1 MKNLVMK
8 IIALSLLLSVLSFSI
23 AYSSENPT
31 SINKSNYKQLK
42 EKLKGIDGK
51 TAMAIA
57 NKWHMDK
64 IDVVTFVT
72 PDKVNFKFK
81 DGETI
86 SIPLPDDIMI
96 VSIAPYINKT
106 HTCATHYMSSC
117 DAELK
122 NTNIKVVAVTA
133 ASGKILINK
142 TMKTAPTG
150 FLDLWLP
157 RNQTI
162 DITVSAKGK
171 SATGKIFTNRDSKTC
186 ETTLKLK

>member
-1 MKNLVMK
+1 MKNLIVK
-8 IIALSLLLSVLSFSI
+8 IIALSFILPVLSLSV

-31 SINKSNYKQLK
+31 SINRNNDKQLK

-86 SIPLPDDIMI
+86 SILLPDDVMM

-106 HTCATHYMSSC
+106 HTCATHYISSC

-122 NTNIKVVAVTA
+122 NTKIKVTAVAA
-133 ASGKILINK
+133 GGKILINK
-142 TMKTAPTG
+142 IMKTAPTG

-157 RNQTI
+157 RNQII

-171 SATGKIFTNRDSKTC
+171 SATGRIFTNRDSNTC
-186 ETTLKLK
+186 ETTLKLE

>member
-1 MKNLVMK
+1 MKNLIVK
-8 IIALSLLLSVLSFSI
+8 IIALSLILSLLSLSV
-23 AYSSENPT
+23 AYSNENPT
-31 SINKSNYKQLK
+31 SINRSNDKQLK
-42 EKLKGIDGK
+42 EKLTGIDGK

-86 SIPLPDDIMI
+86 SILLPDDVMM

-106 HTCATHYMSSC
+106 HTCATHYISSC

-122 NTNIKVVAVTA
+122 NTNIKVTAVTA
-133 ASGKILINK
+133 GGKILIKK

-157 RNQTI
+157 RNQVI

-171 SATGKIFTNRDSKTC
+171 SATGRIFTNRDSKTC
-186 ETTLKLK
+186 ETTLKLE

>member
-1 MKNLVMK
+1 MKHLIVK
-8 IIALSLLLSVLSFSI
+8 IIALSFILPVLSFSI

-72 PDKVNFKFK
+72 PDNVNFKFK
-81 DGETI
+81 DGQTI
-86 SIPLPDDIMI
+86 SILLPDDVMM

-106 HTCATHYMSSC
+106 HTCATHYISSC

-122 NTNIKVVAVTA
+122 NTKIKVTAVAA
-133 ASGKILINK
+133 GGKILINK
-142 TMKTAPTG
+142 IMKTAPTG

-157 RNQTI
+157 RNQVI

-171 SATGKIFTNRDSKTC
+171 SATGRIFTNRDSKTC
-186 ETTLKLK
+186 ETTLKLE

>member
-1 MKNLVMK
+1 VK
-8 IIALSLLLSVLSFSI
+8 IIVLSLILSVLSFSI

-31 SINKSNYKQLK
+31 FINKNNYKQLK

-51 TAMAIA
+51 TAVAIA
-57 NKWHMDK
+57 NKWHRDK

-86 SIPLPDDIMI
+86 SIPLPDDVMM

-106 HTCATHYMSSC
+106 HTCATHYISSC

-122 NTNIKVVAVTA
+122 NTNIKILAVTA
-133 ASGKILINK
+133 GGKTLINK
-142 TMKTAPTG
+142 TLKTAPTG

-157 RNQTI
+157 RNQDI
-162 DITVSAKGK
+162 KITVSAKGK
-171 SATGKIFTNRDSKTC
+171 SATGRIFTNRDSKTC
-186 ETTLKLK
+186 ETTLKLE

>member
-1 MKNLVMK
+1 MKNLIVK
-8 IIALSLLLSVLSFSI
+8 IIALSFILSLLSLFV
-23 AYSSENPT
+23 AYSNENPT
-31 SINKSNYKQLK
+31 SINKSNDKQLK
-42 EKLKGIDGK
+42 EKLTGIDAK

-57 NKWHMDK
+57 NKWRIDK
-64 IDVVTFVT
+64 IDVVSFVT

-81 DGETI
+81 DGQTI
-86 SIPLPDDIMI
+86 SIPLPDDSMI

-133 ASGKILINK
+133 GGQILINK

-157 RNQTI
+157 RNQVI

-171 SATGKIFTNRDSKTC
+171 SATGELFTYRNSKTC
-186 ETTLKLK
+186 ETTLKLE

>member
-1 MKNLVMK
+1 MKNLIVT
-8 IIALSLLLSVLSFSI
+8 IIALSLILSVLSFSI

-31 SINKSNYKQLK
+31 SINESNYKQLK

-86 SIPLPDDIMI
+86 SILLPDDAMI

-106 HTCATHYMSSC
+106 HTCATHYISSC

-133 ASGKILINK
+133 GGKILINK

-157 RNQTI
+157 RNQDI
-162 DITVSAKGK
+162 NITVGAKGK
-171 SATGKIFTNRDSKTC
+171 SATGKIFTYRDSKTC
-186 ETTLKLK
+186 ETTLKLE

>member
-1 MKNLVMK
+1 MKSLIVK
-8 IIALSLLLSVLSFSI
+8 IIALSLILSLLSLSA
-23 AYSSENPT
+23 AYADENTT
-31 SINKSNYKQLK
+31 SRNKSNDQQLK
-42 EKLKGIDGK
+42 EKLTGIDGK

-57 NKWHMDK
+57 NKWRMDK

-72 PDKVNFKFK
+72 PDNVNFKFQ
-81 DGETI
+81 DEQII
-86 SIPLPDDIMI
+86 SIPLPDDEMI

-122 NTNIKVVAVTA
+122 STKIKVKAVAA
-133 ASGKILINK
+133 GGQILINK

-157 RNQTI
+157 RNQDI
-162 DITVSAKGK
+162 DLTLSAKGK
-171 SATGKIFTNRDSKTC
+171 SAAGKLFTYRNSKTC
-186 ETTLKLK
+186 DTTLKLE

>member
-1 MKNLVMK
+1 MKNLIVK
-8 IIALSLLLSVLSFSI
+8 IIALPLILSILSFSI
-23 AYSSENPT
+23 AYSNENPT
-31 SINKSNYKQLK
+31 SINKSNDKQLK

-51 TAMAIA
+51 TAMAVA

-64 IDVVTFVT
+64 IDIVTFVT
-72 PDKVNFKFK
+72 PDKVNFKFN

-86 SIPLPDDIMI
+86 SIPLPDDVMM

-106 HTCATHYMSSC
+106 HTCATHYISSC

-122 NTNIKVVAVTA
+122 STNIKVVAIA
-133 ASGKILINK
+133 GGKTLINK

-157 RNQTI
+157 RNQVI

-171 SATGKIFTNRDSKTC
+171 SATGRIFTNRDSKTC
-186 ETTLKLK
+186 ETTLKLE

>member
-1 MKNLVMK
+1 MKNLIVK
-8 IIALSLLLSVLSFSI
+8 IIALSFILPVLSLSV
-23 AYSSENPT
+23 AYSNENPT
-31 SINKSNYKQLK
+31 SINKSNDKQLK

-72 PDKVNFKFK
+72 PEKVNFKFK

-86 SIPLPDDIMI
+86 SILLPNDTMM

-106 HTCATHYMSSC
+106 HTCATHYISSC

-122 NTNIKVVAVTA
+122 NTNLKILAVTA
-133 ASGKILINK
+133 CGKTLINK
-142 TMKTAPTG
+142 TVKTAPTG

-157 RNQTI
+157 RNQVI

-171 SATGKIFTNRDSKTC
+171 SATGRIFTNRDSKTC
-186 ETTLKLK
+186 ETTLKLE

>member
-1 MKNLVMK
+1 MKNLIAK
-8 IIALSLLLSVLSFSI
+8 ITALSIILLLISLSV
-23 AYSSENPT
+23 AYSRENPT
-31 SINKSNYKQLK
+31 SINKSNDKQLK
-42 EKLKGIDGK
+42 ERLKGIDGK

-57 NKWHMDK
+57 NKWRMQK
-64 IDVVTFVT
+64 MDVVSFAT
-72 PDKVNFKFK
+72 PDTVNFKFK
-81 DGETI
+81 DGENI
-86 SIPLPDDIMI
+86 SIRLPDDVMM

-117 DAELK
+117 DGELK

-133 ASGKILINK
+133 DGKTLINK

-157 RNQTI
+157 RNQAI

-171 SATGKIFTNRDSKTC
+171 SATGRLFTYRDSKTC
-186 ETTLKLK
+186 DTTLKLE

>member
-1 MKNLVMK
+1 MKNLIVK
-8 IIALSLLLSVLSFSI
+8 IIALSFILPVLSLSV
-23 AYSSENPT
+23 AYSNENPT
-31 SINKSNYKQLK
+31 SINKSNDKQLK

-72 PDKVNFKFK
+72 PEKVNFKFK

-86 SIPLPDDIMI
+86 SILLPNDTMM

-106 HTCATHYMSSC
+106 HTCATHYISSC

-122 NTNIKVVAVTA
+122 STNIKVVAVTA
-133 ASGKILINK
+133 GGKILINK
-142 TMKTAPTG
+142 TMKTASTG

-157 RNQTI
+157 RNQVI

-171 SATGKIFTNRDSKTC
+171 SATGRIFTNRDSKTC
-186 ETTLKLK
+186 ETTLKLE

>member
-1 MKNLVMK
+1 MKNLIVK
-8 IIALSLLLSVLSFSI
+8 IIVLSLILSVSSFSI
-23 AYSSENPT
+23 ASSSEKST
-31 SINKSNYKQLK
+31 SINKNNYKQLK

-51 TAMAIA
+51 TAVAIA

-86 SIPLPDDIMI
+86 SISLPDDVMM
-96 VSIAPYINKT
+96 VSIAPYISKT
-106 HTCATHYMSSC
+106 HKCATHYISSC

-133 ASGKILINK
+133 GGKTLINK

-157 RNQTI
+157 RNQVI

-186 ETTLKLK
+186 ETTLKLE

>member
-1 MKNLVMK
+1 MKNLIVK
-8 IIALSLLLSVLSFSI
+8 IIALSFILPVLSLSV

-31 SINKSNYKQLK
+31 SINKSNDKQLK

-86 SIPLPDDIMI
+86 SIPLPDDAMM

-106 HTCATHYMSSC
+106 HTCATHYISSC

-122 NTNIKVVAVTA
+122 STNIKVVAVTA
-133 ASGKILINK
+133 GGKTLINK

-157 RNQTI
+157 RNQVI

-171 SATGKIFTNRDSKTC
+171 SATGEIFTNRDSKTC
-186 ETTLKLK
+186 ETTLKLE

>member
-1 MKNLVMK
+1 MKNLIVK
-8 IIALSLLLSVLSFSI
+8 IIALSFILPVLSLSV

-31 SINKSNYKQLK
+31 SINKNNDKQLK

-86 SIPLPDDIMI
+86 SILLPDDVMM

-106 HTCATHYMSSC
+106 HTCATHYISSC

-122 NTNIKVVAVTA
+122 NTKIKVTAVAA
-133 ASGKILINK
+133 GGKILINK
-142 TMKTAPTG
+142 IMKTAPTG

-157 RNQTI
+157 RNQII

-171 SATGKIFTNRDSKTC
+171 SATGRIFTNRDSKTC
-186 ETTLKLK
+186 ETTLKLE

>member
-1 MKNLVMK
+1 MKNLIVK
-8 IIALSLLLSVLSFSI
+8 IIVLSLILSVLSFSI

-31 SINKSNYKQLK
+31 FINKNNYKQLK

-51 TAMAIA
+51 TAVAIA
-57 NKWHMDK
+57 NKWHRDK

-86 SIPLPDDIMI
+86 SIPLPDDVMM

-106 HTCATHYMSSC
+106 HTCATHYISSC

-122 NTNIKVVAVTA
+122 NTNIKILAVTA
-133 ASGKILINK
+133 GGKTLINK
-142 TMKTAPTG
+142 TLKTAQQPG
-150 FLDLWLP
+150 KEHDHEGIKIGDERSRL
-157 RNQTI
+157 RN
-162 DITVSAKGK
+162 DRGRS
-171 SATGKIFTNRDSKTC
+171 NRS
-186 ETTLKLK
+186 

>member
-1 MKNLVMK
+1 MKNLIVK
-8 IIALSLLLSVLSFSI
+8 IIALSFILPVLSLSV

-31 SINKSNYKQLK
+31 SINKNNYKQLK

-86 SIPLPDDIMI
+86 SILLPDDVMM

-106 HTCATHYMSSC
+106 HTCATHYISSC

-122 NTNIKVVAVTA
+122 NTKIKVTAVAA
-133 ASGKILINK
+133 GGKILINK
-142 TMKTAPTG
+142 IMKTAPTG

-157 RNQTI
+157 RNQII

-171 SATGKIFTNRDSKTC
+171 SATGRIFTNRDSKTC
-186 ETTLKLK
+186 ETTLKLE

>member
-1 MKNLVMK
+1 MKKLSVK
-8 IIALSLLLSVLSFSI
+8 IIALSLILSLLSLSA
-23 AYSSENPT
+23 AYSSKNQT
-31 SINKSNYKQLK
+31 SINKNNDQQLK
-42 EKLKGIDGK
+42 EKLTGIDAK

-57 NKWHMDK
+57 NKWRMHK

-81 DGETI
+81 DGHII
-86 SIPLPDDIMI
+86 SIPLPDGEMI

-106 HTCATHYMSSC
+106 HTCATHYISSC

-122 NTNIKVVAVTA
+122 NTKIKIVAVTA
-133 ASGKILINK
+133 DGKNLINK

-157 RNQTI
+157 RNQVI
-162 DITVSAKGK
+162 DITVNAKGK
-171 SATGKIFTNRDSKTC
+171 SATGKIFTYRNSKTC
-186 ETTLKLK
+186 ETTLKLE

>member
-1 MKNLVMK
+1 MKIIVVK
-8 IIALSLLLSVLSFSI
+8 IIALSLIWSVILISV
-23 AYSSENPT
+23 AYAGENPT
-31 SINKSNYKQLK
+31 SINKSNDEQLK
-42 EKLKGIDGK
+42 EKLTGIDGK
-51 TAMAIA
+51 TAVAIA

-81 DGETI
+81 DGHTI
-86 SIPLPDDIMI
+86 IIPLPDDVTM
-96 VSIAPYINKT
+96 VSIAPYIDKT
-106 HTCATHYMSSC
+106 HMCATHYISSC

-122 NTNIKVVAVTA
+122 STNIKVIAVTA
-133 ASGKILINK
+133 GGKTLINK

-157 RNQTI
+157 RNQVI
-162 DITVSAKGK
+162 DIKVSAKGK

-186 ETTLKLK
+186 ETTLKLE